1 MSPKEHVS
9 FIDQKNKNQVEIAIN
24 IPPFV
29 GINMRECSTRLI
41 FQIKARKIERG
52 IAEKPTHLF
61 MLHTRFN
68 FGKCGIP
75 ISRDGCDERGSDSY
89 INLLG
94 LQLSL
99 HKTSP

>member
-9 FIDQKNKNQVEIAIN
+9 FIDQKKINQVEIAIIY

-68 FGKCGIP
+68 FGK
-75 ISRDGCDERGSDSY
+75 
-89 INLLG
+89 
-94 LQLSL
+94 
-99 HKTSP
+99 